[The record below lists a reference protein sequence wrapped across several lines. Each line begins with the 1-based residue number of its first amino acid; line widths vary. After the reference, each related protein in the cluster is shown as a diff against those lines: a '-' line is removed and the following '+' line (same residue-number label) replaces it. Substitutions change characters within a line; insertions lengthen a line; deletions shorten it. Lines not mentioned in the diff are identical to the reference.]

1 MKLDINKLIT
11 VDVTGMP
18 KAPNPSQLLD
28 KDVRELYMRDNTP
41 DKRKYIAE
49 CGVIYY
55 LGDPKS
61 PCRQRGL
68 SDDESLNEAIE
79 NFNLDKDYRPDD
91 LVKKLIKKYYGQCIT
106 EAGVAIENL
115 QKAFHVSNLVAG
127 KAIEYLN
134 NKLRGVLAEA
144 DIPVIMNMHAQL
156 SNQVKTVPDMIK
168 ALNTAYDNLRNEE
181 EIKMA
186 RGGIQILSSMD
197 ADEDDDF

>member
-18 KAPNPSQLLD
+18 KAPSPSQLLD

-68 SDDESLNEAIE
+68 SDDESLKEAIE
-79 NFNLDKDYRPDD
+79 NFNLDKDYHPDD
-91 LVKKLIKKYYGQCIT
+91 LVKKLIKKYYNQCIT

-168 ALNTAYDNLRNEE
+168 SLNTAYENLRNEE

-197 ADEDDDF
+197 ADEDED

>member
-1 MKLDINKLIT
+1 MKLDINRLIT
-11 VDVTGMP
+11 IDVTGMP

-68 SDDESLNEAIE
+68 SDEESLLEAID
-79 NFNLDKDYRPDD
+79 NFNLDKTYQPDE
-91 LVKKLIKKYYGQCIT
+91 LVKKLIKKYYKQCIT

-115 QKAFHVSNLVAG
+115 QKAFHVSSLVAG

-144 DIPVIMNMHAQL
+144 DIPVIMGLHNQL
-156 SNQVKTVPDMIK
+156 STQVKAVPDMIK

-186 RGGIQILSSMD
+186 RGGQQILSSMD
-197 ADEDDDF
+197 ADEDEDL

>member
-1 MKLDINKLIT
+1 MKLDINRLIT
-11 VDVTGMP
+11 IDVTGMP

-79 NFNLDKDYRPDD
+79 NFNLDKNYRPDD

>member
-1 MKLDINKLIT
+1 MKLDINRLIT

-68 SDDESLNEAIE
+68 SDEESLNEAIE
-79 NFNLDKDYRPDD
+79 NFGLDKDYEPDA
-91 LVKKLIKKYYGQCIT
+91 LVRKLIKKYYNQCIT

-134 NKLRGVLAEA
+134 NKLRGVLAEG
-144 DIPVIMNMHAQL
+144 DIPIIMNMHSQL

-181 EIKMA
+181 EMKLA

-197 ADEDDDF
+197 ADEDDNY

>member
-1 MKLDINKLIT
+1 MKLDINRLIT
-11 VDVTGMP
+11 IDVTGMP

-68 SDDESLNEAIE
+68 SDEESLLEAID
-79 NFNLDKDYRPDD
+79 NFNLDKTYQPDE
-91 LVKKLIKKYYGQCIT
+91 LVKKLIKKYYKQCIT

-115 QKAFHVSNLVAG
+115 QKAFHVSSLVAG

-134 NKLRGVLAEA
+134 NKLAEA
-144 DIPVIMNMHAQL
+144 DIPVIMGLHNQL
-156 SNQVKTVPDMIK
+156 SAQVKAVPDMIK
-168 ALNTAYDNLRNEE
+168 APNTAYDNLRNEE

>member
-79 NFNLDKDYRPDD
+79 NFNLDKNYRPDD
-91 LVKKLIKKYYGQCIT
+91 LVKKLIKKYYNQCIT

>member
-79 NFNLDKDYRPDD
+79 NFNLDRDYRPDD